1 MDIITL
7 SLAKKYA
14 NSLKSGIKS
23 ITYEDNDLIFLL
35 EDNSQFRIP
44 VPEMQK
50 EQIDSAVAAALEKN
64 IDLSNYYTKN
74 ENDNLLDAK
83 ENSSNKIQIIS
94 STSTDAQYPSA
105 KAVYDYITSLDA
117 REERY

>member
-14 NSLKSGIKS
+14 DGLKSGIKS
-23 ITYEDNDLIFLL
+23 ITYEGNDLIFIL
-35 EDNSQFRIP
+35 EDNSQFRIS

-74 ENDNLLDAK
+74 ENDNLLNMK
-83 ENSSNKIQIIS
+83 ENLSNKIQTIS

>member
-14 NSLKSGIKS
+14 NGLKCGIKS
-23 ITYEDNDLIFLL
+23 ITYEDNNLIFIL
-35 EDNSQFRIP
+35 EDGSQLRVS

-50 EQIDSAVAAALEKN
+50 EQIDSAVAAALEN
-64 IDLSNYYTKN
+64 N
-74 ENDNLLDAK
+74 NLLNTK
-83 ENSSNKIQIIS
+83 ENLSNKIQTIS
-94 STSTDAQYPSA
+94 SASTDAQYPSA

-117 REERY
+117 REVRY